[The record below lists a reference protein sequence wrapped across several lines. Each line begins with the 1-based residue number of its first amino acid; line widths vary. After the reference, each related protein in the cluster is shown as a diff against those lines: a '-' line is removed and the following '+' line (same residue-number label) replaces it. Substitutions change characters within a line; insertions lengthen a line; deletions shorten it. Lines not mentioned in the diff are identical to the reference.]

1 VTLGQVA
8 PDEQA
13 WISDGKTDIGRWSA
27 NGLGIWLHD
36 KELEVFEELEKGDHL
51 YHLLWW
57 ANRVGKTITTI
68 LWHLHGIF
76 YKPELATPATD
87 REFDL
92 WVAEDYRTLHTA
104 PLGTLATIAHERIT
118 QMSKGTDPAQRD
130 ERGARREAP
139 LGSYFTPA
147 IEVDAHGSRH
157 MVVKT
162 LNGGTMDF
170 RSTEGGGGRIEGRA
184 WRRISWDEWPQQ
196 EAADKPTAIRKIL
209 LRLQNRASDFD
220 AKILL
225 TGTITDD
232 TEHIAKEWIKLCEDP
247 EDEDWWGSSA
257 ARTDNP
263 YASVK
268 AIARAERQFDQEDY
282 DRSVLGIP
290 GGVKD
295 RLFPS
300 FMVDPIY
307 SDRELP
313 RFQPPGPLDGGRFEQ
328 QPLATPVPLRRR
340 RFRDDETAEPV
351 RRGKWVANGESPW
364 TYIHVWDLALAAA
377 ANVGFV
383 IRAPA
388 DWRFGWHD
396 KDGGRVLVPLVGVKR
411 VEIPGSRTLTSD
423 EITHTIEET
432 FLPYGGRIV
441 LDTTDAHG
449 KNIHRSLRR
458 AGYPVD
464 EFTFNSRDQ
473 RNVLLKDAAIE
484 STRLL
489 LAEGMNVTL
498 DSAGKVMFD
507 TDGVPLFD
515 RSIPYGVL
523 RLSPTWVKSRDQ
535 LSVLKEDDSKQ
546 TKDEAMVVLM
556 TCHTAYR
563 ARRARTRQAISQ
575 RLVVFGGRKRYG
587 ARH

>member
-1 VTLGQVA
+1 
-8 PDEQA
+8 
-13 WISDGKTDIGRWSA
+13 
-27 NGLGIWLHD
+27 
-36 KELEVFEELEKGDHL
+36 
-51 YHLLWW
+51 
-57 ANRVGKTITTI
+57 
-68 LWHLHGIF
+68 
-76 YKPELATPATD
+76 
-87 REFDL
+87 
-92 WVAEDYRTLHTA
+92 
-104 PLGTLATIAHERIT
+104 
-118 QMSKGTDPAQRD
+118 M
-130 ERGARREAP
+130 
-139 LGSYFTPA
+139 
-147 IEVDAHGSRH
+147 
-157 MVVKT
+157 
-162 LNGGTMDF
+162 LN
-170 RSTEGGGGRIEGRA
+170 
-184 WRRISWDEWPQQ
+184 
-196 EAADKPTAIRKIL
+196 
-209 LRLQNRASDFD
+209 RLQNRASDFD

-247 EDEDWWGSSA
+247 NDEDWWGSQA

-313 RFQPPGPLDGGRFEQ
+313 RFTPPGPLDGGRFEQ
-328 QPLATPVPLRRR
+328 QQLATPSPMRRR
-340 RFRDDETAEPV
+340 RFTEDEAPEP
-351 RRGKWVANGESPW
+351 RRIGKWVANGDSPW
-364 TYIHVWDLALAAA
+364 TYLHVWDLALAAA
-377 ANVGFV
+377 ANVGWV
-383 IRAPA
+383 VRAPA

-396 KDGGRVLVPLVGVKR
+396 TDAGRILVPLTGVKH
-411 VEIPGSRTLTSD
+411 VEIPGTRTLTSA

-449 KNIHRSLRR
+449 KNIYRELRR

-484 STRLL
+484 SARLL
-489 LAEGMNVTL
+489 LTEGMKPVLDAQGEVT
-498 DSAGKVMFD
+498 FD
-507 TDGVPLFD
+507 AMGVPVFD
-515 RSIPYGVL
+515 RDIPYGVL
-523 RLSPTWVKSRDQ
+523 RLPPTWVKSRDQ
-535 LSVLKEDDSKQ
+535 LSILRIDDDKQ
-546 TKDEAMVVLM
+546 TKDEAMVGLM
-556 TCHTAYR
+556 VCHTAYR

-575 RLVVFGGRKRYG
+575 RLVVFGGGKRYG